1 MSLKN
6 KLSRMKKHIIREE
19 DAEEN
24 KVQLSLIEQEARDFP
39 FIDLWK
45 QNGSTAYYI
54 DGDFCLV
61 REKRYSIDHQHGD
74 YTFKD
79 FIKAV
84 DAWQDFTGEHPL
96 SSKGLNHEE
105 MFFFDTETTGLG
117 GGVGNTIFLLGH
129 GKVTETEV
137 IVTQHFLPQP
147 GSEIPLYHSFL
158 SNVDYNT
165 LVTYNGKAFDW
176 PQVKTRHTL
185 IKDHVP
191 KLPAFGH
198 FDLYHGSRR
207 LFKHKLESVKLINV
221 ERKILGFNRV
231 DDVPGYL
238 APMIYFDYIERKDP
252 EGIFKVMTH
261 NELDIL
267 SLITLYTHLTF
278 QLLNVHKQSTGHER
292 FEVGR
297 WLEYTGN
304 KEIAKERYQ
313 EIINES
319 DRPNYEAM
327 HHLALQ
333 YKKEKEESRAVELWE
348 EMWKE
353 APISIRK
360 VVLLELAKVYEH
372 KTKNL
377 NLALNRCEQL
387 ESLMHETKDRNRKQ
401 HEIFMGKLHHRM
413 SRLTRK
419 INKKADLPSR

>member
-6 KLSRMKKHIIREE
+6 KLTRMKKHIIREE
-19 DAEEN
+19 DTDSPTN
-24 KVQLSLIEQEARDFP
+24 RGIEKEQSSADLP
-39 FIDLWK
+39 FLDLWK
-45 QNGSTAYYI
+45 ENGSTAYFL
-54 DGDFCLV
+54 DDDFCLV
-61 REKRYSIDHQHGD
+61 RKTRYPIDHQHGD

-84 DAWQDFTGEHPL
+84 DAWQTFTGDHPL
-96 SSKGLNHEE
+96 SSKGLGHED

-129 GKVTETEV
+129 GRVTDKEV

-207 LFKHKLESVKLINV
+207 LFKHKLDSVKLINV
-221 ERKILGFNRV
+221 ERNILGFNRV
-231 DDVPGYL
+231 NDVPGYL

-278 QLLNVHKQSTGHER
+278 QVLNVHEKATGQER

-304 KEIAKERYQ
+304 REIAKERYH
-313 EIINES
+313 EIIKGNE
-319 DRPNYEAM
+319 RPNYEAV

-333 YKKEKEESRAVELWE
+333 YKKEKQEKKAIELWE
-348 EMWKE
+348 GIHKE
-353 APISIRK
+353 APVSVRK
-360 VVLLELAKVYEH
+360 VVLLELAKLYEH

-377 NLALNRCEQL
+377 KRALDMCDQL
-387 ESLMHETKDRNRKQ
+387 LSLIDETEEKNNKRHNAL
-401 HEIFMGKLHHRM
+401 IGNLHHRIG
-413 SRLTRK
+413 RLTEK
-419 INKKADLPSR
+419 MNKKTKHLT

>member
-6 KLSRMKKHIIREE
+6 KLTRMKKHIIREE
-19 DAEEN
+19 GEGSSVKPPAED
-24 KVQLSLIEQEARDFP
+24 VSVDLP
-39 FIDLWK
+39 FLDLWK
-45 QNGSTAYYI
+45 DNGSTLYFI
-54 DGDFCLV
+54 DDDFCLV
-61 REKRYSIDHQHGD
+61 REKRYPLHHQHGK
-74 YTFKD
+74 YTFKE

-84 DAWQDFTGEHPL
+84 DAWQGFTGEHPL
-96 SSKGLNHEE
+96 SSKGMSHDE

-129 GKVTETEV
+129 GKVTDTEV

-158 SNVDYNT
+158 SNVNYNA

-221 ERKILGFNRV
+221 ERNILGFNRV

-238 APMIYFDYIERKDP
+238 APMIYFDYIDRKDP

-278 QLLNVHKQSTGHER
+278 QLLNVHEQATGEER

-304 KEIAKERYQ
+304 RLIAKERY
-313 EIINES
+313 EALIKE
-319 DRPNYEAM
+319 DKTPNYDAI
-327 HHLALQ
+327 HQLALQ
-333 YKKEKEESRAVELWE
+333 YKREQQTDKATELWE
-348 EMWKE
+348 RTQEG
-353 APISIRK
+353 APDSIRK
-360 VVLLELAKVYEH
+360 TALLELAKLYEH
-372 KTKNL
+372 KTKDL
-377 NLALNRCEQL
+377 KLAMERCEQL
-387 ESLMHETKDRNRKQ
+387 MALIGKTEEGSKKDLTVSENL
-401 HEIFMGKLHHRM
+401 IHRM
-413 SRLTRK
+413 DRIKRK
-419 INKKADLPSR
+419 MYK

>member
-6 KLSRMKKHIIREE
+6 KLSRMKKHLIREE
-19 DAEEN
+19 DAEE
-24 KVQLSLIEQEARDFP
+24 KKSQPPILEQEAADLP
-39 FIDLWK
+39 FLDLWK
-45 QNGSTAYYI
+45 QNGATVYDI

-61 REKRYSIDHQHGD
+61 REKRYPIDHRHGD
-74 YTFKD
+74 YTFRD
-79 FIKAV
+79 FISAV
-84 DAWQDFTGEHPL
+84 DAWQDFAGVHPL
-96 SSKGLNHEE
+96 SSREHTHEQ

-129 GKVTETEV
+129 GRVTETEV

-158 SNVDYNT
+158 SHVDYNT

-207 LFKHKLESVKLINV
+207 LFKRKLESVKLINV

-278 QLLNVHKQSTGHER
+278 QLLNVHKKATDHER

-304 KEIAKERYQ
+304 REIAKERYQ
-313 EIINES
+313 EIIRED
-319 DRPNYEAM
+319 DRTNYEVM
-327 HHLALQ
+327 HLLALQ
-333 YKKEKEESRAVELWE
+333 YKKDKEDWKAIELWE
-348 EMWKE
+348 RMWKD
-353 APISIRK
+353 APVSIRK
-360 VVLLELAKVYEH
+360 VVLLELAKLYEH
-372 KTKNL
+372 KTKDFRIA
-377 NLALNRCEQL
+377 LARCEQL
-387 ESLMHETKDRNRKQ
+387 ESLLIETEEANSQKHEVF
-401 HEIFMGKLHHRM
+401 IGKLHHRK

-419 INKKADLPSR
+419 LNKNTDHPS

>member
-6 KLSRMKKHIIREE
+6 KLTRMKKHIIREDGTDMPKE
-19 DAEEN
+19 QPSVEQQAELPFLDA
-24 KVQLSLIEQEARDFP
+24 
-39 FIDLWK
+39 WK
-45 QNGSTAYYI
+45 ENGSTLYFI
-54 DGDFCLV
+54 DDDFCLV
-61 REKRYSIDHQHGD
+61 REKRYPIDHQHGN

-84 DAWQDFTGEHPL
+84 DAWQGFKGHHPL
-96 SSKGLNHEE
+96 SSKGLSHEE

-129 GKVTETEV
+129 GRVTDKEV

-221 ERKILGFNRV
+221 ERNILGFNRV

-267 SLITLYTHLTF
+267 SLITLYTHLTS
-278 QLLNVHKQSTGHER
+278 QLLDIHEQATGQER

-304 KEIAKERYQ
+304 RKIAKERYKG
-313 EIINES
+313 IIKEEEE
-319 DRPNYEAM
+319 PNYEAV
-327 HHLALQ
+327 HQLALH
-333 YKKEKEESRAVELWE
+333 YKREKQEDKAIELWE
-348 EMWKE
+348 SIHEE
-353 APISIRK
+353 ASVSIRK
-360 VVLLELAKVYEH
+360 AALLELAKLYEH
-372 KTKNL
+372 KTKDLQRALKMCAQLLNLMEKTEKTDGKHLNQLRNL
-377 NLALNRCEQL
+377 N
-387 ESLMHETKDRNRKQ
+387 
-401 HEIFMGKLHHRM
+401 HRM
-413 SRLTRK
+413 GRIERK
-419 INKKADLPSR
+419 ITKI

>member
-6 KLSRMKKHIIREE
+6 KLTRMKKHIIREE
-19 DAEEN
+19 NIDTTT
-24 KVQLSLIEQEARDFP
+24 EQP
-39 FIDLWK
+39 FVEDTADLPFLDVWK
-45 QNGSTAYYI
+45 ENGSTLYFI
-54 DGDFCLV
+54 DEDFCIV
-61 REKRYSIDHQHGD
+61 KEKRYSIDYKHGD

-84 DAWQDFTGEHPL
+84 DAWQGFTGDHPL
-96 SSKGLNHEE
+96 SSKGLSHDE

-129 GKVTETEV
+129 GRVTDKEV

-147 GSEIPLYHSFL
+147 GNEIPLYHSFL
-158 SNVDYNT
+158 RKVDYNT

-191 KLPAFGH
+191 KLPDFGH

-221 ERKILGFNRV
+221 ERNILGFNRV

-238 APMIYFDYIERKDP
+238 APMIYFDYIDRKDP
-252 EGIFKVMTH
+252 EGVLKVMSH

-278 QLLNVHKQSTGHER
+278 QLLNVHERATGQER

-304 KEIAKERYQ
+304 RNIAKERYE
-313 EIINES
+313 EIIKDNEQ
-319 DRPNYEAM
+319 PNYEAI
-327 HHLALQ
+327 HQLALQ
-333 YKKEKEESRAVELWE
+333 YKREKQVEKAIELWE
-348 EMWKE
+348 GIQEE
-353 APISIRK
+353 APVSIRK
-360 VVLLELAKVYEH
+360 SALLELAKLYEH

-377 NLALNRCEQL
+377 QRALEICDQL
-387 ESLMHETKDRNRKQ
+387 
-401 HEIFMGKLHHRM
+401 
-413 SRLTRK
+413 LTL
-419 INKKADLPSR
+419 IENTGDTNKKQATQLGNLNHRKGRIEDKIDK